1 MKEVITSPYANLKL
15 PIVDSEPMIHIVDYH
30 AEATAE
36 KMTIAWEF
44 DGQVSA
50 VLGTHTHVQT
60 RDARVLPNGTA
71 YISDVGMTGAYNG
84 IIGADRDVVIK
95 KVWFDNKTPFT
106 YRAKDKERQFSA
118 VILEIN
124 KKTFKTE
131 KITPLYYLWR
141 VDE

>member
-1 MKEVITSPYANLKL
+1 
-15 PIVDSEPMIHIVDYH
+15 MIHIVDYH

-60 RDARVLPNGTA
+60 RDARMLPNGTA